1 MVAASDARSAI
12 RCSASRRSA
21 LADAVS
27 DSAVSM
33 RFSSSLRFSKPSW
46 SRFANVDSSSRSSRT
61 VFCPFLSASC
71 ACASRFR
78 AWLSSPCSFSSESLC
93 RASWI
98 SMRARVACSNS
109 SRDSSSLVRS
119 SSRLNAMLLD
129 GSPIVSTLSSR
140 VASSTTCSFSDF
152 FSPSSS
158 DTRSSYSAI
167 SDCSLDSCF
176 TVALYFF
183 ISSAISSSFSSIW
196 ACSSARSRCAT
207 VARSSASLR
216 ARCVSS
222 NRSCASCSSPSS
234 TWRAFSAATRADSA
248 SSSWLRSCRTSA
260 LLAESPFARSSWLW
274 ASRSSARYFRASR
287 FNRCTIASS
296 AARSARLASLR
307 SSSCLSRSSCVR
319 SSCSCSSWH
328 SSDLIFLYD
337 APRIS
342 SISSSRCCA
351 SLRASFRLVSSDIS
365 SRSLAC
371 SSSCI
376 WPAISSSSSS
386 CSLHRRSSSFFCR
399 FSCAISSSVPPPNAI
414 SSSSCCS
421 AVTFSSFSSS
431 SSRMSDTVCSSLH
444 FSAIST
450 SFSRAIRS
458 FACRSCRALSCNVW
472 HSASNLRCRFSSR
485 LFRLFCSS
493 YSMRR
498 SFISFV
504 IFCALRFHCATTWR
518 CSSTSSY
525 ASASFF
531 SSCFFSPTSCSR
543 SCSCCVCSRFLVNSS
558 SRATRSYRSRSAPSA
573 GPPPRGRSAP
583 SPVLSY
589 SPSVLQSSK
598 SQFSS
603 DLAHSSS
610 ISIFSDDSCR
620 WRYFDSYSFTSFSSR
635 NRSDVSAASRS
646 VIRFDDECSSVSS
659 ENEEREL
666 DRETTLERRAGDDD
680 CSRSSCSPRAIMFD
694 TLRDRTVPPSPLTS
708 PIVPRTPVRPRLR
721 QSCITWSVRRRK
733 SCILL
738 LRYCE
743 AERASERLV
752 PNRGNVAPA
761 GRSTAISCGIVANDS
776 KNCSNMAP
784 DRSSSKG
791 PQDRARSVMEPASVP
806 SAAAFGFFLM
816 IFFITLRTFTTGRL
830 DDDADADG
838 DDGTVAVDVST
849 LVVTSPSPTS
859 LTSIVAV
866 DLLLVES
873 PFADRLLEEADR
885 SGVFSR
891 RTASP
896 SMRRSEGDFSFG
908 IPSSTVPRTGEAL
921 AALIG
926 VELFSVRS
934 GVTDRLVPLTV
945 AGGSGGVP
953 FTRSPFD
960 FRWLA
965 GGGAFLLADAIVV
978 LPPPIPLGRY
988 CLHDDSFPPT
998 GGGLVA
1004 TGGGFTS
1011 GASPTVDN
1019 GDGEAAA
1026 GRRHWQGLLVSD
1038 AADRSFRS
1046 VPTLPPSP
1054 LLGGKFG
1061 TMRAIA
1067 PPRMA
1072 SI

>member
-1 MVAASDARSAI
+1 
-12 RCSASRRSA
+12 
-21 LADAVS
+21 
-27 DSAVSM
+27 
-33 RFSSSLRFSKPSW
+33 
-46 SRFANVDSSSRSSRT
+46 
-61 VFCPFLSASC
+61 
-71 ACASRFR
+71 
-78 AWLSSPCSFSSESLC
+78 
-93 RASWI
+93 
-98 SMRARVACSNS
+98 
-109 SRDSSSLVRS
+109 
-119 SSRLNAMLLD
+119 
-129 GSPIVSTLSSR
+129 
-140 VASSTTCSFSDF
+140 
-152 FSPSSS
+152 
-158 DTRSSYSAI
+158 
-167 SDCSLDSCF
+167 
-176 TVALYFF
+176 
-183 ISSAISSSFSSIW
+183 
-196 ACSSARSRCAT
+196 
-207 VARSSASLR
+207 
-216 ARCVSS
+216 
-222 NRSCASCSSPSS
+222 
-234 TWRAFSAATRADSA
+234 
-248 SSSWLRSCRTSA
+248 
-260 LLAESPFARSSWLW
+260 
-274 ASRSSARYFRASR
+274 
-287 FNRCTIASS
+287 
-296 AARSARLASLR
+296 
-307 SSSCLSRSSCVR
+307 
-319 SSCSCSSWH
+319 
-328 SSDLIFLYD
+328 
-337 APRIS
+337 
-342 SISSSRCCA
+342 
-351 SLRASFRLVSSDIS
+351 
-365 SRSLAC
+365 
-371 SSSCI
+371 
-376 WPAISSSSSS
+376 
-386 CSLHRRSSSFFCR
+386 
-399 FSCAISSSVPPPNAI
+399 
-414 SSSSCCS
+414 
-421 AVTFSSFSSS
+421 
-431 SSRMSDTVCSSLH
+431 
-444 FSAIST
+444 
-450 SFSRAIRS
+450 
-458 FACRSCRALSCNVW
+458 
-472 HSASNLRCRFSSR
+472 
-485 LFRLFCSS
+485 
-493 YSMRR
+493 MRR

-573 GPPPRGRSAP
+573 GTPPRGRSAP

-743 AERASERLV
+743 AERASERLL
-752 PNRGNVAPA
+752 PNRGSVAPA
-761 GRSTAISCGIVANDS
+761 GRSTAISCGIVAKDT
-776 KNCSNMAP
+776 
-784 DRSSSKG
+784 
-791 PQDRARSVMEPASVP
+791 ASVP
-806 SAAAFGFFLM
+806 SVAAFGFFLM

-830 DDDADADG
+830 DDADDV

-859 LTSIVAV
+859 LTSIVVV

-934 GVTDRLVPLTV
+934 GDTERL
-945 AGGSGGVP
+945 
-953 FTRSPFD
+953 D
-960 FRWLA
+960 FR
-965 GGGAFLLADAIVV
+965 G
-978 LPPPIPLGRY
+978 
-988 CLHDDSFPPT
+988 S
-998 GGGLVA
+998 
-1004 TGGGFTS
+1004 
-1011 GASPTVDN
+1011 N
-1019 GDGEAAA
+1019 
-1026 GRRHWQGLLVSD
+1026 
-1038 AADRSFRS
+1038 
-1046 VPTLPPSP
+1046 
-1054 LLGGKFG
+1054 
-1061 TMRAIA
+1061 
-1067 PPRMA
+1067 
-1072 SI
+1072 